1 MPTQED
7 WQNNPYQ
14 FNLLD
19 YTTSTEEGD
28 TQAVGYSPR
37 YLTDMLQRQDLVEQ
51 GRATPWERQL
61 QQNQVQA
68 AQQVPMRDPRTLQ
81 YNAGEQDAT
90 TLSGGSPD
98 LGRLMLGLRQRMQQG
113 TATPQERE
121 LFGTT
126 LRNLSEQTYRSVVPQ
141 ASDANAFGMGNNLFD
156 ALGILALGASG
167 GLAGGALA
175 AGGAGLGSTLGSLGT
190 LAGTAGTGASVLGQ
204 ATDQEWLQKLGMGL
218 GAAGG
223 IAGGVGGLANL
234 AGSGVQSLSDAA
246 RLASNA
252 GRVVGGVGAITD
264 QDALKQA
271 GGWLGTAGQL
281 GGGVENLRNLLGG
294 TGGSLQGVM
303 GLLKPLQRIA
313 GQFMQPGGQ
322 RPETG
327 QGTQAGPRPVATA
340 PQRPMSM
347 EPAAQGSPPSSGTGP
362 SGIQSLL
369 QAAQQARQRGGPL
382 TDQDWLR
389 QDWRLRNPAARSVL
403 SNL

>member
-1 MPTQED
+1 MPTEADYQR
-7 WQNNPYQ
+7 NPYQ
-14 FNLLD
+14 YSRED
-19 YTTSTEEGD
+19 YTTSTPEGD
-28 TQAVGYSPR
+28 VGAISYSPG
-37 YLTDMLQRQDLVEQ
+37 YAIDLLGLRQKVESGQ
-51 GRATPWERQL
+51 ASPWERENY
-61 QQNQVQA
+61 QNQARA
-68 AQQVPMRDPRTLQ
+68 AMSTPMRDPRALQ
-81 YNAGEQDAT
+81 YNAGEDAPDR
-90 TLSGGSPD
+90 LSGGSPD
-98 LGRLMLGLRQRMQQG
+98 LGRLMLTLQDKMRSGQ
-113 TATPQERE
+113 ASPQESE
-121 LFGTT
+121 LFKTAYT
-126 LRNLSEQTYRSVVPQ
+126 LLADQNWRASVPQ

-204 ATDQEWLQKLGMGL
+204 ATDQEWLQRLGMGL

-223 IAGGVGGLANL
+223 IAGGIGGLTNL
-234 AGSGVQSLSDAA
+234 AGSGIHSLSDAA

-252 GRVVGGVGAITD
+252 GRVVGGIGSVADNDI
-264 QDALKQA
+264 LKQA

-313 GQFMQPGGQ
+313 GQFMQPGGG
-322 RPETG
+322 RPEAD

-347 EPAAQGSPPSSGTGP
+347 EPASQGGGP

-369 QAAQQARQRGGPL
+369 QAAQQAQHRGGPL

-389 QDWRLRNPAARSVL
+389 QDWRLRNPAARSTL
-403 SNL
+403 YNL